1 MSSNGFDRAVAF
13 LRGAPDTAMTEA
25 TTGASAS
32 VSADAPCLPGF
43 ELDHAAGEPAPTAAM
58 TAAEADGSAAQPD
71 ARRQPAAADAS
82 ARGGGPGPLIRR
94 CDVGRFACFAGIAA
108 LAAIAAVAAAKLIQ
122 PRTIVREV
130 VQEIQ
135 AEPEGI
141 PLALL
146 PDTADAS
153 VWNVVANMSG
163 TIGGTP
169 LAFRRGIA
177 RVNGID
183 YKVCLDFCRS
193 GSNVYVRIAGPAA
206 WIVQVNADGR
216 ILRAYPAP
224 KNNRPLRDI
233 LAR

>member
-1 MSSNGFDRAVAF
+1 
-13 LRGAPDTAMTEA
+13 MTETA
-25 TTGASAS
+25 TSAATGIP
-32 VSADAPCLPGF
+32 VDTPCLPGF
-43 ELDHAAGEPAPTAAM
+43 EPVREAAEPPSGPAAAG
-58 TAAEADGSAAQPD
+58 GSAPQQD
-71 ARRQPAAADAS
+71 VQGQSADAS
-82 ARGGGPGPLIRR
+82 APGGDRRWPIRQR
-94 CDVGRFACFAGIAA
+94 NIQQFVCLAG
-108 LAAIAAVAAAKLIQ
+108 IAAVAAVAAIAAARLIK

-135 AEPEGI
+135 SEPDGI

-153 VWNVVANMSG
+153 AWAVVANMSG

-169 LAFRRGIA
+169 IAFRRGIA

-224 KNNRPLRDI
+224 KHGRPLKDI
-233 LAR
+233 FPVRP